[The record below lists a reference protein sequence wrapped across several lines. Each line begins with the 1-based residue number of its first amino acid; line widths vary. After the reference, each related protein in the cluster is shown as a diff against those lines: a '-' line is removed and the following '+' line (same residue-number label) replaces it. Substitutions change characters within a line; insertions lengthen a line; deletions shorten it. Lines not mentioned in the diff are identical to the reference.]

1 MKNIPTLKSHLQEEW
16 DKLVRRA
23 KLANKRK
30 RMLPD
35 PTEPPVGSSSTSID
49 HGEDGAAKPDE
60 KRTKIEE
67 PKTD

>member
-30 RMLPD
+30 RKLSD
-35 PTEPPVGSSSTSID
+35 PPVEASST
-49 HGEDGAAKPDE
+49 GQDGVTKPDE
-60 KRTKIEE
+60 KRTKTEE
-67 PKTD
+67 PTTD